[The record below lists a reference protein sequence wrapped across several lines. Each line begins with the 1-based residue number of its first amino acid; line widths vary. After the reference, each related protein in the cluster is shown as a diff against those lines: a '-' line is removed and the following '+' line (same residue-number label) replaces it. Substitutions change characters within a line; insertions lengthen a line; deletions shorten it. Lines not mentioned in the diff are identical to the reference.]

1 MTIFVPESAEFL
13 HSKQKYE
20 ESRQVLTKV
29 AHFNSVY
36 YLKDEPYESYSFTQ
50 EVSSLDFHTQS
61 IRRRAESDDSSD
73 ISDLVEA
80 NRMQLK
86 EEFIQVQND
95 LIAQN
100 SYWPNVAR
108 LTIMWIVSLF
118 VFPLLVYQNKYL
130 SGSIYINSYFDG
142 ITGLL
147 AFLIGRPIYEHC

>member
-1 MTIFVPESAEFL
+1 LILITVLFQFGTKHWHTIAYIAITLCLVGTLFVTIFVPESAEFL

-73 ISDLVEA
+73 VSDLVEA
-80 NRMQLK
+80 NRLQLK
-86 EEFIQVQND
+86 EEFIQV
-95 LIAQN
+95 
-100 SYWPNVAR
+100 
-108 LTIMWIVSLF
+108 
-118 VFPLLVYQNKYL
+118 
-130 SGSIYINSYFDG
+130 
-142 ITGLL
+142 
-147 AFLIGRPIYEHC
+147 